1 MNSDE
6 KNIKGKD
13 VTDAQTD
20 MQAVVKTDMQIE
32 IKDLSHLK
40 EGAIKILQNVL
51 NKNSKGA
58 LIICLSGDLGAGKTT
73 FVQTCASLL
82 GIEERIT
89 SPTFVIMKKYK
100 LNEGEV
106 LGEVAPK
113 LDIKQYKNLIHID
126 AYRLG
131 GERDLESLRFMDFVK
146 DRANI
151 IFIEWPERLLGAI
164 NSLKAGELG
173 DLGAI
178 IFNINIDHKNDG
190 VRIFSISR

>member
-32 IKDLSHLK
+32 IKDFSHLK

>member
-13 VTDAQTD
+13 VTDMEIGASG
-20 MQAVVKTDMQIE
+20 MQIE

-113 LDIKQYKNLIHID
+113 LDLKQYKNLIHID

-146 DRANI
+146 DKANI

-178 IFNINIDHKNDG
+178 VFNINIDHKNDG